1 MLHLML
7 LNECLLQYFSF
18 MCVTMM
24 VFSVC
29 VNDCAPSIYML
40 IFKWFVMRFG
50 SSCDF
55 LITTC
60 FWWLSVYYK
69 VTE

>member
-1 MLHLML
+1 MEKL
-7 LNECLLQYFSF
+7 LVMSF
-18 MCVTMM
+18 
-24 VFSVC
+24 
-29 VNDCAPSIYML
+29 D
-40 IFKWFVMRFG
+40 

-69 VTE
+69 VTKQMFVLQLVCKLILYLLKFFYCKFKLNL